1 MGRLLGDPE
10 VWDDSPARPR
20 PAARGLAG
28 LAIGAVAGLLL
39 AFAVVPRPDP
49 RPPEVRLPP
58 AAEAPKLRV
67 ENQILYS
74 ASLGGGPL
82 LVTRSGRLEQVN
94 ADGTDRR
101 AAVVVATHDPEVVE
115 LCDRVVRLVDGRPL
129 ELTPGDVGGPV
140 A

>member
-10 VWDDSPARPR
+10 VWDDSPARSR

-49 RPPEVRLPP
+49 PPPEVRLPP
-58 AAEAPKLRV
+58 AAEAPRLRV

>member
-1 MGRLLGDPE
+1 VGRLLGDPE
-10 VWDDSPARPR
+10 VWDDTPARPR

-28 LAIGAVAGLLL
+28 LALG
-39 AFAVVPRPDP
+39 
-49 RPPEVRLPP
+49 PPEVRLPP

-82 LVTRSGRLEQVN
+82 LVTRSGRLEPVN

>member
-1 MGRLLGDPE
+1 VGRLLGDPE
-10 VWDDSPARPR
+10 VWDDTPARPR

-28 LAIGAVAGLLL
+28 LAVGAVAGLLL

-101 AAVVVATHDPEVVE
+101 VLAQNVRAEAWTAAW
-115 LCDRVVRLVDGRPL
+115 
-129 ELTPGDVGGPV
+129 
-140 A
+140 